1 LTIVMLSSNVD
12 GMSDMNDL
20 AVAASGADVR
30 TGLRAAL
37 ALRRLAERL
46 ETLQVSNARRQGW
59 SWQEIAEA
67 LEVSKQAVHQK
78 HAAHAAQPE
87 SGRGPARKEA

>member
-1 LTIVMLSSNVD
+1 
-12 GMSDMNDL
+12 MSDMNDL
-20 AVAASGADVR
+20 TVAASGTDVR

-46 ETLQVSNARRQGW
+46 EALQVSNARRQGW

-78 HAAHAAQPE
+78 HAAHAAPPDAD
-87 SGRGPARKEA
+87 RGAGRKEA